1 MKASQTRTAFSSMA
15 WKIGFNS
22 PGDVLM
28 MRNTSA
34 DAVSRSSASSRSRLN
49 SATFAS
55 LPATEELRR
64 CTDFDALRRL
74 GVVVLR
80 RCNFAD
86 LPPALER
93 RLIAFPKAQD
103 KASCRLKIAHWNVD
117 GVSLAQV
124 VKRPANVRFG
134 SKADITNLQP
144 MSALPPIADV
154 GTRPLCAKSGHCRS
168 H

>member
-1 MKASQTRTAFSSMA
+1 MA

-34 DAVSRSSASSRSRLN
+34 EAFSRSSASSRSRLN

-64 CTDFDALRRL
+64 RTAFGALRRFS
-74 GVVVLR
+74 VVVLR
-80 RCNFAD
+80 RCDSVD

-103 KASCRLKIAHWNVD
+103 KAL
-117 GVSLAQV
+117 
-124 VKRPANVRFG
+124 
-134 SKADITNLQP
+134 
-144 MSALPPIADV
+144 
-154 GTRPLCAKSGHCRS
+154 
-168 H
+168 